1 MPSRSEKKQA
11 TVSCVRHV
19 AIALM
24 GWMLLV
30 QALCAWG
37 GPVTGREYDVKIGF
51 LYNFAKFVTWP
62 RAAAEEEPQTLV
74 FCYVA
79 DDPGITVFNK
89 LDGKTIRDRKIKVVA
104 FQDESCLAQCQIIF
118 FATQDKAH
126 IQEILDLARGRG
138 ILTIGEVDGFTQWG
152 GVINFFEELNRLRFK
167 VNLTAAR
174 REGLKMS
181 SQVLVSAQIV
191 EEEGDEK

>member
-1 MPSRSEKKQA
+1 MPIRSDKQLA
-11 TVSCVRHV
+11 PVSCVRWV
-19 AIALM
+19 AAALLA
-24 GWMLLV
+24 WMILV
-30 QALCAWG
+30 QPWNAWS

-51 LYNFAKFVTWP
+51 IYNFAKFITWP
-62 RAAAEEEPQTLV
+62 RSVDDRDPKTLV

-79 DDPGITVFNK
+79 DDPTITMFQK
-89 LDGKTIRDRKIKVVA
+89 LDGKTIRKRKIKVVA
-104 FQDESCLAQCQIIF
+104 FKDETCIEQTHIIF

-126 IQEILDLARGRG
+126 IQAILEKAKGRG

-167 VNLTAAR
+167 VNMTAAR

-181 SQVLVSAQIV
+181 SQLLGSAQIV
-191 EEEGDEK
+191 EEEAD